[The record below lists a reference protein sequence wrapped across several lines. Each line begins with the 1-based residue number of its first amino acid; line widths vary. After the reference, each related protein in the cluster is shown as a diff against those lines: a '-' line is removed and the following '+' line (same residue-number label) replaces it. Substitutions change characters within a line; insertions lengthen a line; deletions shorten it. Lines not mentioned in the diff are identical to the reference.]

1 MAIFLSADIEVVV
14 IVRPFGVTIVFDFSP
29 HTSSDIHSENE
40 KHCLTFSIFFLCV
53 FKSLYETK
61 KYNHGE

>member
-14 IVRPFGVTIVFDFSP
+14 IVRPFGVTIVFDCPP

-40 KHCLTFSIFFLCV
+40 KHCLTFSIFLFV